1 MVCKKCGAEVNEGA
15 EFCSKCGQK
24 MIPDGEKQNTKG
36 IDSIQMATLVIL
48 AIHIICF
55 ICYRLFA
62 KLNYDEFILANSGH
76 EMSKHAAE
84 MVALT
89 ARLCFCGGL
98 FVISS
103 ILFLLAILKK
113 SERIYITGIIAG
125 IILSI
130 ISLFGIPY
138 SIFYILLFLKNKG
151 KNIKNGVLIV
161 LAILFS
167 LLLIYESNS
176 NLRIGFSLYGL
187 YLAGL
192 AAWITSNVLLVLVT
206 DKKVKA

>member
-1 MVCKKCGAEVNEGA
+1 MVCKNCGNEVKDGA
-15 EFCSKCGQK
+15 EFCAKCGQK
-24 MIPDGEKQNTKG
+24 MFSNGTKQNNKS
-36 IDSIQMATLVIL
+36 INSIQMATMALL
-48 AIHIICF
+48 AIHVICF
-55 ICYRLFA
+55 ICYALFA
-62 KLNYDEFILANSGH
+62 KLNYDEFILAHPSY
-76 EMSKHAAE
+76 ETPKHAAE
-84 MVALT
+84 MVALS
-89 ARLCFCGGL
+89 ARLYTCGGL

-103 ILFLLAILKK
+103 ILFLLALLKK
-113 SERIYITGIIAG
+113 SEGIYITSIIAG

-130 ISLFGIPY
+130 ISVFGIPY

-176 NLRIGFSLYGL
+176 DLRIGFSLYGL

>member
-1 MVCKKCGAEVNEGA
+1 MVCKNCGTEVNDEA

-24 MIPDGEKQNTKG
+24 MIPDGEKQNTTG
-36 IDSIQMATLVIL
+36 IDSIQMATIALH

-55 ICYRLFA
+55 VCYALFA
-62 KLNYDEFILANSGH
+62 KLNYDEFILANPGH
-76 EMSKHAAE
+76 EMSNHAAE
-84 MVALT
+84 MVALPS
-89 ARLCFCGGL
+89 RLYICGGL

-113 SERIYITGIIAG
+113 SEGIYITGIIAG

-130 ISLFGIPY
+130 ISVFGIPY

-167 LLLIYESNS
+167 LLLIYESS
-176 NLRIGFSLYGL
+176 SALRIGFSLYGL